1 MFLHN
6 FKYTLK
12 VLFKN
17 KVLIFW
23 TLAFPLI
30 LGTFFK
36 MAFSDIV
43 DSEKLNV
50 IDIAVID
57 NVNFQKNEIYKEVFN
72 SLSDEN
78 NKDRLFNT
86 KYISE
91 EEAKKLLEKEDIIGY
106 LILDNNNKPNLTFN
120 TNGINQTVFKYAVEE
135 IENTSKI
142 ITDLSKNELENEIK
156 KGNYNIDYNAIYQ
169 NINNKIQD
177 GNANIEDVSPKNL
190 NYMLV
195 EFYTL
200 IAMTCLY
207 GGILTMYSINKTLP
221 NMSSKGKR
229 VSVSSVKK
237 SNIIF
242 SSLLSAFLVELF
254 GVLLLFA
261 YTIFVLNIDFGS
273 NTLYMLLLTII
284 GTLSGLSLG
293 LFVASVFKVG
303 ENSKVGILIAISM
316 ACTFLSGMMGVTL
329 KYIIDKFAPI
339 IAMINPA
346 NMITDGFYALYYY
359 DTLDRY
365 FFNITSLLI
374 FSFILIMISFIS
386 LRRQK
391 YDSI

>member
-1 MFLHN
+1 MFFHN

-17 KVLIFW
+17 KSLIFW

-43 DSEKLNV
+43 DNEKLKI
-50 IDIAVID
+50 IDIAIVE
-57 NVNFQKNEIYKEVFN
+57 NTSFNNNETYKEVFRN
-72 SLSDEN
+72 LSDSN

-86 KYISE
+86 KYTDL
-91 EEAKKLLEKEDIIGY
+91 EEAKQLLEKDKIVGY
-106 LILDNNNKPNLTFN
+106 LILENDKPNLTFN
-120 TNGINQTVFKYAVEE
+120 TNGLNQTIFKYTVEE

-142 ITDLSKNELENEIK
+142 VNDLSKKEIENEII
-156 KGNYNIDYNAIYQ
+156 KGNTNIDYNNIYQ
-169 NINNKIQD
+169 NIINKINNK
-177 GNANIEDVSPKNL
+177 NANIEDISPKNL
-190 NYMLV
+190 DYMLV

-207 GGILTMYSINKTLP
+207 GGILSMYAINQKLP
-221 NMSSKGKR
+221 NMCSKGKR
-229 VSVSSVKK
+229 VSVSKLKK
-237 SNIIF
+237 SHIIL
-242 SSLLSAFLVELF
+242 SSLLSSFLVELL
-254 GVLLLFA
+254 GVFLLFI

-273 NTLYMLLLTII
+273 NTLYMILLTIV

-293 LFVASVFKVG
+293 LFVASVFKVN

-329 KYIIDKFAPI
+329 KYIMDKFAPI

-346 NMITDGFYALYYY
+346 NMITDGFYSLYYY
-359 DTLDRY
+359 NTLDRY
-365 FFNITSLLI
+365 FFNIISLLI
-374 FSFILIMISFIS
+374 FSSILIIISFIS

>member
-1 MFLHN
+1 MFIHN

-17 KVLIFW
+17 KSLIFW

-43 DSEKLNV
+43 ENEKLKI
-50 IDIAVID
+50 IDIAIVE
-57 NVNFQKNEIYKEVFN
+57 NTSFNNNETYKEVFKN
-72 SLSDEN
+72 LSDSN

-86 KYISE
+86 KYTDL
-91 EEAKKLLEKEDIIGY
+91 EEAKQLLEKDKIVGY
-106 LILDNNNKPNLTFN
+106 LMLENDKPNLTFN
-120 TNGINQTVFKYAVEE
+120 TNGLNQTIFKYTVEE

-142 ITDLSKNELENEIK
+142 VNDLSKKEIENEII
-156 KGNYNIDYNAIYQ
+156 KGNTNIDYNSIYQ
-169 NINNKIQD
+169 NIINKIND
-177 GNANIEDVSPKNL
+177 KNANIEDISPKNL
-190 NYMLV
+190 DYMLV

-207 GGILTMYSINKTLP
+207 GGILSMYAINQKLP
-221 NMSSKGKR
+221 NMCSKGKR
-229 VSVSSVKK
+229 VSVSKLKK
-237 SNIIF
+237 SHIIL
-242 SSLLSAFLVELF
+242 SSLLSSFLVELL
-254 GVLLLFA
+254 GVLLLFI

-273 NTLYMLLLTII
+273 NTLYMILLTIV

-293 LFVASVFKVG
+293 LFVASVFKVN

-329 KYIIDKFAPI
+329 KYIIDKYASI
-339 IAMINPA
+339 VAMINPA
-346 NMITDGFYALYYY
+346 GMITDGFYALYYY
-359 DTLDRY
+359 NTLDRY
-365 FFNITSLLI
+365 FFNIISLLI
-374 FSFILIMISFIS
+374 FSFILIAISFIS